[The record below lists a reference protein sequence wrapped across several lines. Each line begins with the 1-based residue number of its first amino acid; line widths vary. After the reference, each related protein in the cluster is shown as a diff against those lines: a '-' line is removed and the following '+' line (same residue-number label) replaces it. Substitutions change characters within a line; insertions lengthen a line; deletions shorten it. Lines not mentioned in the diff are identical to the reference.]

1 MQWSEQA
8 RQRWR
13 GAVAA
18 VEQDLE
24 AWREAHP
31 HATFAEIE
39 AEVSAHM
46 AAARA
51 RMLEHLAG
59 AAATAQV
66 SAQPALARPTC
77 PQCGTRLTPR
87 GRHQREVLT
96 EGDQAV
102 VLEREYAVCPTCTV
116 GLFPPR

>member
-1 MQWSEQA
+1 MHWSDER

-13 GAVAA
+13 DETAA
-18 VEQDLE
+18 VERDLE

-31 HATFAEIE
+31 HATFADIE
-39 AEVSAHM
+39 AEVSARM

-51 RMLEHLAG
+51 RLLEHLAG

-66 SAQPALARPTC
+66 SAQPTLARPTC
-77 PQCGTRLTPR
+77 AQCGTRLTPR
-87 GRHQREVLT
+87 GRHRREVLT

-102 VLEREYAVCPTCTV
+102 VLDREYAVCPTCEV
-116 GLFPPR
+116 GLFPPG